1 MQSDNHPCVITHP
14 SSLFQT
20 PCDLSSLRFTPDV
33 VGKVSSLV
41 DWLTSLGLP
50 MYIDNLIEEG
60 YDDMD
65 IIPYLSQEHLNYA
78 NITKPEHINRL
89 IRSLENMAPDT
100 RSYNGD

>member
-1 MQSDNHPCVITHP
+1 MNVIKHL
-14 SSLFQT
+14 SVLFQT
-20 PCDLSSLRFTPDV
+20 PCDLSNLRFTPDV
-33 VGKVSSLV
+33 VGKLTSLV

-78 NITKPEHINRL
+78 SITKPDHINRL

-100 RSYNGD
+100 YTSYNGD